1 MRRTALSGLVFV
13 LMAAFAL
20 PVAADELSDFESAR
34 RNYDRRNYAKAARGL
49 ESLVGGVVPRA
60 ANSVVRLEARKYLG
74 ATYLFLGKSEAA
86 REQFRSLLEEDPDYD
101 IDPVAFPEAV
111 VQTFQEV
118 KREVSAER
126 ARKDALEAARR
137 KRERSNE
144 VEELIR
150 QQQRIQ
156 MLEELAAAETVEKV
170 NSRWI
175 AALPWGIGQF
185 QNEDRKLGIMFAV
198 TESAF
203 MAASIATFIGHN
215 SLRDEN
221 PAPSETFIGHN
232 SLRDENPAPSEIER
246 ATRVEKAL
254 RIGNW
259 VSVGAFLSFAIA
271 GVVEAEVRFKPV
283 IRTTRKRELPD
294 DIETPPQTTG
304 PQIRLELGLTGG
316 KMRLEF

>member
-34 RNYDRRNYAKAARGL
+34 RNYDKQNYAKAARGL
-49 ESLVGGVVPRA
+49 ESLVGGAVPRA
-60 ANSVVRLEARKYLG
+60 TNPVVRLEARKYLG
-74 ATYLFLGKSEAA
+74 ATYLFLGKDKRA

-118 KREVSAER
+118 KKKVSAQR

-137 KRERSNE
+137 QRERSDE
-144 VEELIR
+144 VEELVR

-156 MLEELAAAETVEKV
+156 TLEELASVETVEKV

-175 AALPWGIGQF
+175 AAIPFGAGQF
-185 QNEDRKLGIMFAV
+185 QNEDRGLGIMFAV

-203 MAASIATFIGHN
+203 VAASIATFIGHN

-221 PAPSETFIGHN
+221 PAPSE
-232 SLRDENPAPSEIER
+232 IER
-246 ATRVEKAL
+246 ARRVERAL

-294 DIETPPQTTG
+294 DIESPQTTG

-316 KMRLEF
+316 RMRLDF

>member
-34 RNYDRRNYAKAARGL
+34 RQYDKQNYAKAARGL

-60 ANSVVRLEARKYLG
+60 SNSVVRLEARKYLG
-74 ATYLFLGKSEAA
+74 ATYLFLGKDEAA
-86 REQFRSLLEEDPDYD
+86 REQFRSLLEEDLDYE

-137 KRERSNE
+137 QRERSDE
-144 VEELIR
+144 VEDLIR

-156 MLEELAAAETVEKV
+156 TLEELAAVETVEKV

-175 AALPWGIGQF
+175 AALPFGIGQF
-185 QNEDRKLGIMFAV
+185 QNEDRGLGIMFAV

-203 MAASIATFIGHN
+203 LAASIA
-215 SLRDEN
+215 
-221 PAPSETFIGHN
+221 TFIGHN

-259 VSVGAFLSFAIA
+259 VSVGALLSFYVA

-316 KMRLEF
+316 KMRLDF

>member
-34 RNYDRRNYAKAARGL
+34 RNYDKQNYAKAARGL
-49 ESLVGGVVPRA
+49 ESLVGGAVPRA
-60 ANSVVRLEARKYLG
+60 TNPVVRLESRKYLG
-74 ATYLFLGKSEAA
+74 ATYLFLGKKEAA
-86 REQFRSLLEEDPDYD
+86 REQFRSLLEEDPEYD

-118 KREVSAER
+118 QKEVAAER
-126 ARKDALEAARR
+126 ARKDALEAVRR
-137 KRERSNE
+137 KRERSDE

-150 QQQRIQ
+150 QQERIRA
-156 MLEELAAAETVEKV
+156 LEELAAVETVEKV

-175 AALPWGIGQF
+175 AALPFGIGQF
-185 QNEDRKLGIMFAV
+185 QNEDRPLGIMFAV

-203 MAASIATFIGHN
+203 LVASIATFIGHN

-221 PAPSETFIGHN
+221 PAPSE
-232 SLRDENPAPSEIER
+232 IER
-246 ATRVEKAL
+246 ARRVERAL

-259 VSVGAFLSFAIA
+259 VSVGAFLSFAVA
-271 GVVEAEVRFKPV
+271 GVIEAEVRFKPV
-283 IRTTRKRELPD
+283 IRTTRKRELPED
-294 DIETPPQTTG
+294 TQSPQTTG

-316 KMRLEF
+316 KMRLDF

>member
-1 MRRTALSGLVFV
+1 MRRTTLTGLVVV

-20 PVAADELSDFESAR
+20 PAAADELSDFEAAR
-34 RNYDRRNYAKAARGL
+34 RNYDKQSYTKAAKGL

-60 ANSVVRLEARKYLG
+60 RNPVVRLEARKYLG
-74 ATYLFLGKSEAA
+74 ATYLFLGKKDAA
-86 REQFRSLLEEDPDYD
+86 REQFRLLLEEDPDYD

-118 KREVSAER
+118 QKKVKAEN
-126 ARKDALEAARR
+126 ARKSALEAARR
-137 KRERSNE
+137 KRERADE
-144 VEELIR
+144 LDELIS
-150 QQQRIQ
+150 QQQRIR
-156 MLEELAAAETVEKV
+156 MLEELAATETVEKV

-175 AALPWGIGQF
+175 AALPFGIGQF

-198 TESAF
+198 TESALL
-203 MAASIATFIGHN
+203 AASIATFIGHN

-221 PAPSETFIGHN
+221 PAPSE
-232 SLRDENPAPSEIER
+232 IER
-246 ATRVEKAL
+246 ARRVEKAL

-259 VSVGAFLSFAIA
+259 VSVGALLSFYVA

-283 IRTTRKRELPD
+283 IRTTRKRELP
-294 DIETPPQTTG
+294 EATESPRTTG

-316 KMRLEF
+316 KVRLDF

>member
-34 RNYDRRNYAKAARGL
+34 RNYDKQNYAKAARGL
-49 ESLVGGVVPRA
+49 ESLVGGAVPRA
-60 ANSVVRLEARKYLG
+60 TNPVVRLEARKYLG
-74 ATYLFLGKSEAA
+74 ATYLFLGKDEKA

-111 VQTFQEV
+111 VQTFQEL
-118 KREVSAER
+118 KKEVSTQR

-137 KRERSNE
+137 QRERSDE
-144 VEELIR
+144 VEELVR

-156 MLEELAAAETVEKV
+156 TLEELASVETVEKV

-175 AALPWGIGQF
+175 AAIPFGAGQF
-185 QNEDRKLGIMFAV
+185 QNEDRGLGIMFAV
-198 TESAF
+198 TESALV
-203 MAASIATFIGHN
+203 AASIATFIGHN

-221 PAPSETFIGHN
+221 PAPN
-232 SLRDENPAPSEIER
+232 EIER
-246 ATRVEKAL
+246 ARRVERAL

-294 DIETPPQTTG
+294 DIGSPQTTG

-316 KMRLEF
+316 KMRLDF

>member
-1 MRRTALSGLVFV
+1 MRCTALSGLVFV
-13 LMAAFAL
+13 LIAAFAL

-34 RNYDRRNYAKAARGL
+34 RNYDKQNYAKAARGL

-60 ANSVVRLEARKYLG
+60 TNPVVRIEARKYLG
-74 ATYLFLGKSEAA
+74 ATYLFQGKKDAA

-111 VQTFQEV
+111 VQTFHEV
-118 KREVSAER
+118 KKEVSAEI
-126 ARKDALEAARR
+126 ARQDALEAARR
-137 KRERSNE
+137 KREHSDE

-156 MLEELAAAETVEKV
+156 ELEELVATETVEKV

-175 AALPWGIGQF
+175 AALPFGIGQF

-203 MAASIATFIGHN
+203 LVASIATFIGHN

-221 PAPSETFIGHN
+221 PTPDQ
-232 SLRDENPAPSEIER
+232 LER
-246 ATRVEKAL
+246 AERVEKAL

-271 GVVEAEVRFKPV
+271 GVIEAEVRFKPV
-283 IRTTRKRELPD
+283 IRTTREREQPED
-294 DIETPPQTTG
+294 TEIPQATG
-304 PQIRLELGLTGG
+304 LQIRFELGLTGG
-316 KMRLEF
+316 KMRLDF

>member
-34 RNYDRRNYAKAARGL
+34 RNYDRHNYAKAARGL

-118 KREVSAER
+118 QKEVAAER

-137 KRERSNE
+137 KRERSDE
-144 VEELIR
+144 VEDLIR

-221 PAPSETFIGHN
+221 PAPSE
-232 SLRDENPAPSEIER
+232 IER
-246 ATRVEKAL
+246 ARRVEKAL

-283 IRTTRKRELPD
+283 IRTTRPRELPQD
-294 DIETPPQTTG
+294 VQRPQSSG
-304 PQIRLELGLTGG
+304 PQIRLDLGLTGG
-316 KMRLEF
+316 KLRLVF

>member
-34 RNYDRRNYAKAARGL
+34 RNYDKQNYAKAARGL

-60 ANSVVRLEARKYLG
+60 TNPVVRLESRKYLG
-74 ATYLFLGKSEAA
+74 ATYLFLGKKEAA
-86 REQFRSLLEEDPDYD
+86 REQFRALLEEDPEYD

-118 KREVSAER
+118 QQEVAAKR
-126 ARKDALEAARR
+126 AREDALEAVRR
-137 KRERSNE
+137 QREQSDE

-150 QQQRIQ
+150 QQERIRA
-156 MLEELAAAETVEKV
+156 LEELAAVETVEKV

-175 AALPWGIGQF
+175 AALPFGIGQF
-185 QNEDRKLGIMFAV
+185 QNEDRPLGIMFAV

-203 MAASIATFIGHN
+203 LVASIATFIGHN

-221 PAPSETFIGHN
+221 PAPSE
-232 SLRDENPAPSEIER
+232 IER
-246 ATRVEKAL
+246 ARRVERAL

-259 VSVGAFLSFAIA
+259 VSVCAFLSFAVA
-271 GVVEAEVRFKPV
+271 GVIEAEVLFKPV
-283 IRTTRKRELPD
+283 IRTTRKRELPED
-294 DIETPPQTTG
+294 TRSPQTTG

-316 KMRLEF
+316 RMRLDF

>member
-1 MRRTALSGLVFV
+1 MRRTTLTGLAVV

-34 RNYDRRNYAKAARGL
+34 RNYEKQNYTKAAKGL

-60 ANSVVRLEARKYLG
+60 QNPVVRLESRKYLG
-74 ATYLFLGKSEAA
+74 ATYLFLGKKDAA
-86 REQFRSLLEEDPDYD
+86 REQFRLLLGEDPDYD

-111 VQTFQEV
+111 VQTFQAVQKEAA
-118 KREVSAER
+118 AER
-126 ARKDALEAARR
+126 ARKTALEEARQ
-137 KRERSNE
+137 KRERAD
-144 VEELIR
+144 ELEGLIS

-156 MLEELAAAETVEKV
+156 MLEELAATETVEKV

-175 AALPWGIGQF
+175 AALPFGIGQF
-185 QNEDRKLGIMFAV
+185 QNEDRPLGIMFAV

-203 MAASIATFIGHN
+203 LVASIATFIGHN

-221 PAPSETFIGHN
+221 PAPSE
-232 SLRDENPAPSEIER
+232 IER
-246 ATRVEKAL
+246 ARRVERAL

-259 VSVGAFLSFAIA
+259 VSVGAFLSFAVA
-271 GVVEAEVRFKPV
+271 GVIEAEVRFKPV
-283 IRTTRKRELPD
+283 IRTTRPRELP
-294 DIETPPQTTG
+294 EEAKPTLSTG

-316 KMRLEF
+316 KMRLDF

>member
-34 RNYDRRNYAKAARGL
+34 RNYEKQNYAKAARGL
-49 ESLVGGVVPRA
+49 ESLVGGAVPRA
-60 ANSVVRLEARKYLG
+60 TNPVVRLEARKYLG
-74 ATYLFLGKSEAA
+74 ATYLFLGKDERA

-111 VQTFQEV
+111 VQTFQEL
-118 KREVSAER
+118 KKEVSAQR

-137 KRERSNE
+137 QRERSDE
-144 VEELIR
+144 VEELVR

-156 MLEELAAAETVEKV
+156 TLEALAAVETVEKV

-175 AALPWGIGQF
+175 AAIPFGAGQF
-185 QNEDRKLGIMFAV
+185 QNEDRGLGIMFAV

-203 MAASIATFIGHN
+203 VAASIATFIGHN

-221 PAPSETFIGHN
+221 PAPSE
-232 SLRDENPAPSEIER
+232 IER
-246 ATRVEKAL
+246 ARRVERAL

-294 DIETPPQTTG
+294 DIESPQTTG

-316 KMRLEF
+316 KMRLDF

>member
-1 MRRTALSGLVFV
+1 MRRTSLSGLVFV
-13 LMAAFAL
+13 LVAAFAQ
-20 PVAADELSDFESAR
+20 PVAADELSEFESAR
-34 RNYDRRNYAKAARGL
+34 RNYDKQNYAKAARGL

-60 ANSVVRLEARKYLG
+60 TNPVVRLEARKYLG
-74 ATYLFLGKSEAA
+74 ATYLFLGKKDAA

-118 KREVSAER
+118 QKEVSTER
-126 ARKDALEAARR
+126 AREDALAAARR
-137 KRERSNE
+137 QRERSNE
-144 VEELIR
+144 VDDLIR
-150 QQQRIQ
+150 QQQRVQ
-156 MLEELAAAETVEKV
+156 ALEELAAVETVEKV

-185 QNEDRKLGIMFAV
+185 QNQNRKLGIMFAV

-221 PAPSETFIGHN
+221 PAPSEI
-232 SLRDENPAPSEIER
+232 DR
-246 ATRVEKAL
+246 ARRVERAL

-259 VSVGAFLSFAIA
+259 VSVGAFLSFAVA
-271 GVVEAEVRFKPV
+271 GVIEAV
-283 IRTTRKRELPD
+283 IRTTRKRELPE
-294 DIETPPQTTG
+294 DIEKPHTTG

-316 KMRLEF
+316 KMRLDF

>member
-34 RNYDRRNYAKAARGL
+34 RHYDKQNYAKAARGL

-60 ANSVVRLEARKYLG
+60 TNSVVRLEARKYLG
-74 ATYLFLGKSEAA
+74 ATYLFLGKNEAA
-86 REQFRSLLEEDPDYD
+86 REQFRSLLEEDLDYD
-101 IDPVAFPEAV
+101 IDAVAFPEAV

-137 KRERSNE
+137 QRERSNE
-144 VEELIR
+144 VEDLIR
-150 QQQRIQ
+150 QQQRIET
-156 MLEELAAAETVEKV
+156 LEELAAVETVEKV

-175 AALPWGIGQF
+175 AALPFGIGQF
-185 QNEDRKLGIMFAV
+185 QNEDRGLGIMFAV

-203 MAASIATFIGHN
+203 LAASIA
-215 SLRDEN
+215 
-221 PAPSETFIGHN
+221 TFIGHN

-259 VSVGAFLSFAIA
+259 VSVGALVSFYVAGVVEAEVVA

-294 DIETPPQTTG
+294 DTETPPQTTG
-304 PQIRLELGLTGG
+304 PHIRLELGVTGG
-316 KMRLEF
+316 KLRLDF